1 MNEPGVLAC
10 LAEMCLVLWFVG
22 RELSSGRVFVLS
34 KNTHPHA
41 QQQHKRHHH
50 RAPPVPAPQHQQESV
65 LGSIP
70 ANDGHVK
77 LLLLL
82 LFFVVFFFYFFLLLL
97 LLLPPQTENGR
108 GLDPCKRCWYCCLLG
123 PPSTNLEWSLVEKSR
138 DKTLPT
144 DSTDVTPLHHSW
156 KGASQAGSL
165 VGPEYNTLRRNWS
178 IGCNKQIGN
187 QTGVRIA
194 RKHAHLD

>member
-1 MNEPGVLAC
+1 MFCLKTPTPTHSNSTSAITTELLRSRRPSISKKAC
-10 LAEMCLVLWFVG
+10 WARPPLTMVT
-22 RELSSGRVFVLS
+22 LSC
-34 KNTHPHA
+34 
-41 QQQHKRHHH
+41 
-50 RAPPVPAPQHQQESV
+50 
-65 LGSIP
+65 
-70 ANDGHVK
+70 
-77 LLLLL
+77 LLLL
-82 LFFVVFFFYFFLLLL
+82 LFFVVFFLLLL
-97 LLLPPQTENGR
+97 LLLLLVVVVAAVVVATTNR
-108 GLDPCKRCWYCCLLG
+108 KRSWARSVQALLVLLLAG
-123 PPSTNLEWSLVEKSR
+123 PPSTNLEWSLGEKSR

-178 IGCNKQIGN
+178 IGCNKQSGN